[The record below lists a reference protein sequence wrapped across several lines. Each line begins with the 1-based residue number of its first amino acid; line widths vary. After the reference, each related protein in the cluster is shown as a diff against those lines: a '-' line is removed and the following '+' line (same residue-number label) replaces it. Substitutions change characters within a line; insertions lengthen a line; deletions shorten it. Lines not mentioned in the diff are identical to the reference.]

1 MIMQIK
7 IMKLEN
13 KISHEIKE
21 AMRAKDNLR
30 LETLR
35 SIKSGIIL
43 IKTKSSE
50 KKDLTENDEINLLQK
65 LVKQR
70 RESANIFKSQ
80 KRNDLANSEE
90 AQLKIIQEFL
100 PKQID
105 DLELE
110 KIINDIILKFNAKSM
125 KDMGKVMGSVN
136 KIVAGRADSKKIA
149 EIVKKT
155 LS

>member
-1 MIMQIK
+1 
-7 IMKLEN
+7 MKLEN

-21 AMRAKDNLR
+21 AMRAKDNVR

-50 KKDLTENDEINLLQK
+50 KKDLTENDEIDLLQK
-65 LVKQR
+65 LAKQR

-100 PKQID
+100 PKQME

-125 KDMGKVMGSVN
+125 KDMGKVMGNVN

-149 EIVKKT
+149 EIVKKN

>member
-1 MIMQIK
+1 
-7 IMKLEN
+7 MKLEN

-21 AMRAKDNLR
+21 AMRAKDNVR

-43 IKTKSSE
+43 IKTKSFE

-100 PKQID
+100 PKQME

-125 KDMGKVMGSVN
+125 KDMGKVMGNVN
-136 KIVAGRADSKKIA
+136 KIVSGRADSKKIA
-149 EIVKKT
+149 EIVKKN

>member
-1 MIMQIK
+1 MNLDK
-7 IMKLEN
+7 
-13 KISHEIKE
+13 KISQNIKE
-21 AMRAKDNLR
+21 AMKAKDSIR

-35 SIKSGIIL
+35 AIKSAIIL
-43 IKTKSSE
+43 FKTKSSE
-50 KKDLTENDEINLLQK
+50 KKDLTENDEVVLLQK

-70 RESANIFKSQ
+70 RESADIFMTQ

-110 KIINDIILKFNAKSM
+110 KIINDIILKVNAKSM
-125 KDMGKVMGSVN
+125 KDMGKVMGNAS
-136 KIVAGRADSKKIA
+136 KIIAGRANGKKIA
-149 EIVKKT
+149 EIVKKI

>member
-1 MIMQIK
+1 
-7 IMKLEN
+7 MKLEN
-13 KISHEIKE
+13 KISDEIKE
-21 AMRAKDNLR
+21 AMRAKDNVR

-35 SIKSGIIL
+35 SIKSSIIL

-100 PKQID
+100 PKQME

-125 KDMGKVMGSVN
+125 KDMGKVMGNVN

-149 EIVKKT
+149 EIVKKN

>member
-1 MIMQIK
+1 
-7 IMKLEN
+7 MKLEN

-21 AMRAKDNLR
+21 AMRAKDNVR

-50 KKDLTENDEINLLQK
+50 KKDLTENDEVNLLQK

-90 AQLKIIQEFL
+90 LQIKIIQEFL
-100 PKQID
+100 PKQLD

-110 KIINDIILKFNAKSM
+110 KIIRDIILNLNAKSM
-125 KDMGKVMGSVN
+125 KDMGKVMGNAN
-136 KIVAGRADSKKIA
+136 KIIAGKADGKKIA
-149 EIVKKT
+149 EIVKKI

>member
-1 MIMQIK
+1 
-7 IMKLEN
+7 MKLEN

-100 PKQID
+100 PKQIE

-136 KIVAGRADSKKIA
+136 KIVAGRADSKKN
-149 EIVKKT
+149 
-155 LS
+155 S

>member
-1 MIMQIK
+1 
-7 IMKLEN
+7 MKLEN

-21 AMRAKDNLR
+21 AMRAKDNVR

-50 KKDLTENDEINLLQK
+50 KKDLTENDEIDLLQK

-100 PKQID
+100 PKQME

-125 KDMGKVMGSVN
+125 KDMGKVMGNVN
-136 KIVAGRADSKKIA
+136 KIVAGRADTKKIA
-149 EIVKKT
+149 EIVKKN

>member
-1 MIMQIK
+1 MN
-7 IMKLEN
+7 LDE
-13 KISHEIKE
+13 KISQNIKV
-21 AMRAKDNLR
+21 AMKAKDIIR

-35 SIKSGIIL
+35 AIKSAIIL
-43 IKTKSSE
+43 FKTKSSE
-50 KKDLTENDEINLLQK
+50 KKDLTENDEVVLLQK

-70 RESANIFKSQ
+70 RESADIFMTQ

-110 KIINDIILKFNAKSM
+110 KIINDIILKVNAKSM
-125 KDMGKVMGSVN
+125 KDMGKVMGNAS
-136 KIVAGRADSKKIA
+136 KIIAGRANGKKIA
-149 EIVKKT
+149 EIVKKI

>member
-1 MIMQIK
+1 
-7 IMKLEN
+7 MKLEN

-21 AMRAKDNLR
+21 AMRAKDNVR

-50 KKDLTENDEINLLQK
+50 KKDLTENDEVNLLQK

-100 PKQID
+100 PKQME

-125 KDMGKVMGSVN
+125 KDMGKVMGNVN

-149 EIVKKT
+149 EIVKKN

>member
-1 MIMQIK
+1 
-7 IMKLEN
+7 MKLEN

-21 AMRAKDNLR
+21 AMRAKDNVR

-100 PKQID
+100 PKQME

-110 KIINDIILKFNAKSM
+110 KIINDIILKSNAKSM
-125 KDMGKVMGSVN
+125 KDMGKVMGNVN

-149 EIVKKT
+149 EIVKKN

>member
-1 MIMQIK
+1 MN
-7 IMKLEN
+7 LDE
-13 KISHEIKE
+13 KISQNIKV
-21 AMRAKDNLR
+21 AMKAKDSIR

-35 SIKSGIIL
+35 AIKSAIIL
-43 IKTKSSE
+43 FKTKSSE
-50 KKDLTENDEINLLQK
+50 KKDLSENDEVVLLQK

-70 RESANIFKSQ
+70 RESADIFITQ

-110 KIINDIILKFNAKSM
+110 KIINDIILKVNAKSM
-125 KDMGKVMGSVN
+125 KDMGKVMGNAS
-136 KIVAGRADSKKIA
+136 KIIAGRANGKKIA
-149 EIVKKT
+149 EIVKKI

>member
-1 MIMQIK
+1 
-7 IMKLEN
+7 MKLEN

-21 AMRAKDNLR
+21 AMKAKDNVR

-70 RESANIFKSQ
+70 KESANIFKSQ

-100 PKQID
+100 PKQME

-110 KIINDIILKFNAKSM
+110 KIINDIVLKFNATSM
-125 KDMGKVMGSVN
+125 KDMGKVMGNVN

-149 EIVKKT
+149 EIVKKN

>member
-1 MIMQIK
+1 
-7 IMKLEN
+7 MKLEN

-100 PKQID
+100 PKQME

-125 KDMGKVMGSVN
+125 KDMGKVMGNVN
-136 KIVAGRADSKKIA
+136 KIVVGRADSKKIA
-149 EIVKKT
+149 EIVKKK

>member
-1 MIMQIK
+1 
-7 IMKLEN
+7 MKLEN

-21 AMRAKDNLR
+21 AMKAKDNVR

-100 PKQID
+100 PKQME

-110 KIINDIILKFNAKSM
+110 KIINDIVLKFNATSM
-125 KDMGKVMGSVN
+125 KDMGKVMGNVS

>member
-1 MIMQIK
+1 
-7 IMKLEN
+7 MKLEN

-21 AMRAKDNLR
+21 AMRAKDNVR

-80 KRNDLANSEE
+80 KRNDLVNSEE

-100 PKQID
+100 PKQME

-125 KDMGKVMGSVN
+125 KDMGKVMGNVN

-149 EIVKKT
+149 EIVKKN

>member
-1 MIMQIK
+1 
-7 IMKLEN
+7 MKLEN

-21 AMRAKDNLR
+21 AMRAKDNVR

-50 KKDLTENDEINLLQK
+50 KKDLTENDEIDLLQK

-90 AQLKIIQEFL
+90 AHLKIIREFL
-100 PKQID
+100 PKQME

-125 KDMGKVMGSVN
+125 KDMGSVMNIVKLKVS
-136 KIVAGRADSKKIA
+136 GRANMAEVSQKIK
-149 EIVKKT
+149 EKLTNV
-155 LS
+155 

>member
-1 MIMQIK
+1 
-7 IMKLEN
+7 MKLEN

-21 AMRAKDNLR
+21 AMRAKDNVR

-50 KKDLTENDEINLLQK
+50 KKDLTENDEVNLLQK

-100 PKQID
+100 PKQME

-125 KDMGKVMGSVN
+125 KDMGKVMGNVN

>member
-1 MIMQIK
+1 
-7 IMKLEN
+7 MKLEN

-21 AMRAKDNLR
+21 AMKAKDNVR

-90 AQLKIIQEFL
+90 VQLKIIQEFL
-100 PKQID
+100 PKQME

-125 KDMGKVMGSVN
+125 KDMGKVMGNVN

-149 EIVKKT
+149 EIVKKN

>member
-1 MIMQIK
+1 MNLDK
-7 IMKLEN
+7 
-13 KISHEIKE
+13 KISQNIKE
-21 AMRAKDNLR
+21 AMKAKDSIR

-35 SIKSGIIL
+35 AIKAAIIL
-43 IKTKSSE
+43 FKTKSSE
-50 KKDLTENDEINLLQK
+50 KKDLTENDEVVLLQK

-70 RESANIFKSQ
+70 RESADIFITQ

-110 KIINDIILKFNAKSM
+110 KIINDIILKVNAKSM
-125 KDMGKVMGSVN
+125 KDMGKVMGNAS
-136 KIVAGRADSKKIA
+136 KIIAGRANGKKIA
-149 EIVKKT
+149 EIVKKI

>member
-1 MIMQIK
+1 
-7 IMKLEN
+7 MKLEN

-21 AMRAKDNLR
+21 AMRAKDNVR

-50 KKDLTENDEINLLQK
+50 KKDLTEKDEINLLQK

-90 AQLKIIQEFL
+90 LQIKIIQEFL
-100 PKQID
+100 PKQLD

-110 KIINDIILKFNAKSM
+110 KIIRDIILNLNAKSM
-125 KDMGKVMGSVN
+125 KDMGKVMGNVN

-149 EIVKKT
+149 EIVKKN

>member
-1 MIMQIK
+1 MN
-7 IMKLEN
+7 LDE
-13 KISHEIKE
+13 KISQNIKV
-21 AMRAKDNLR
+21 AMKAKDIIR

-35 SIKSGIIL
+35 AIKSAIIL
-43 IKTKSSE
+43 FKTKSSE
-50 KKDLTENDEINLLQK
+50 KKDLTENDELVLLQK

-70 RESANIFKSQ
+70 RESADIFMTQ

-110 KIINDIILKFNAKSM
+110 KIINDIILKVNAKSM
-125 KDMGKVMGSVN
+125 KDMGKVMGNAS
-136 KIVAGRADSKKIA
+136 KIIAGRANGKKIA
-149 EIVKKT
+149 EIVKKI

>member
-1 MIMQIK
+1 
-7 IMKLEN
+7 MKLEN

-21 AMRAKDNLR
+21 AMRAKDNVR

-50 KKDLTENDEINLLQK
+50 KKDLTENDEVNLLQK

-90 AQLKIIQEFL
+90 LQIKIIQEFL
-100 PKQID
+100 PKQLD

-110 KIINDIILKFNAKSM
+110 KIIRDIILNLNAKSI
-125 KDMGKVMGSVN
+125 KDMGKVMGNAN
-136 KIVAGRADSKKIA
+136 KIIAGKADGKKIA
-149 EIVKKT
+149 EIVKKI

>member
-1 MIMQIK
+1 
-7 IMKLEN
+7 MKLEN

-100 PKQID
+100 PKQIE

>member
-1 MIMQIK
+1 
-7 IMKLEN
+7 MKLEN

-100 PKQID
+100 PKQME

-110 KIINDIILKFNAKSM
+110 KIINDIVLKFNATSM
-125 KDMGKVMGSVN
+125 KDMGKVMGNVN

>member
-1 MIMQIK
+1 
-7 IMKLEN
+7 MKLEN

-21 AMRAKDNLR
+21 AMRAKDNVR

-35 SIKSGIIL
+35 SIKSGIVL
-43 IKTKSSE
+43 IKTKSLE
-50 KKDLTENDEINLLQK
+50 KKDLTENDEIDLLQK

-100 PKQID
+100 PKQME

-125 KDMGKVMGSVN
+125 KDMGKVMGNVH
-136 KIVAGRADSKKIA
+136 KIAAGRADTKKIA
-149 EIVKKT
+149 EIVKKN

>member
-1 MIMQIK
+1 
-7 IMKLEN
+7 MKLEN
-13 KISHEIKE
+13 KISHEIKK
-21 AMRAKDNLR
+21 AMKAKDNVR

-50 KKDLTENDEINLLQK
+50 KKDLTENDEVNLLQK

-90 AQLKIIQEFL
+90 VQLKIIQEFL
-100 PKQID
+100 PKQME

-110 KIINDIILKFNAKSM
+110 KIINDIILKFNATSM
-125 KDMGKVMGSVN
+125 KDMEECGNIKVKPLLV
-136 KIVAGRADSKKIA
+136 RKKWLMLNGQQ
-149 EIVKKT
+149 

>member
-1 MIMQIK
+1 MN
-7 IMKLEN
+7 LDE
-13 KISHEIKE
+13 KISQNIKV
-21 AMRAKDNLR
+21 AMKAKDSIR

-35 SIKSGIIL
+35 AIKSAIIL
-43 IKTKSSE
+43 FKTKSSE
-50 KKDLTENDEINLLQK
+50 KKDLTENDEVVLLQK

-70 RESANIFKSQ
+70 RESADIFMTQ

-110 KIINDIILKFNAKSM
+110 KIINDIILKVNAKSM
-125 KDMGKVMGSVN
+125 KDMGKVMGNAS
-136 KIVAGRADSKKIA
+136 KIIAGRANGKKIA
-149 EIVKKT
+149 EIVKKI

>member
-1 MIMQIK
+1 MN
-7 IMKLEN
+7 LDE
-13 KISHEIKE
+13 KISQNIKE
-21 AMRAKDNLR
+21 AMKAKDSIR

-35 SIKSGIIL
+35 AIKSAIIL
-43 IKTKSSE
+43 FKTKSSE
-50 KKDLTENDEINLLQK
+50 KKDLTENDEVVLLQK

-70 RESANIFKSQ
+70 RESADIFMTQ

-110 KIINDIILKFNAKSM
+110 KIINDIILKVNAKSM
-125 KDMGKVMGSVN
+125 KDMGKVMGNAS
-136 KIVAGRADSKKIA
+136 KIIAGRANGKKIA
-149 EIVKKT
+149 EIVKKI

>member
-1 MIMQIK
+1 
-7 IMKLEN
+7 MKLEN

-21 AMRAKDNLR
+21 AMRAKDNVR

-50 KKDLTENDEINLLQK
+50 KKDLTENDEIDLLQK

-80 KRNDLANSEE
+80 KRNDLSNSEE

-100 PKQID
+100 PKQME

-110 KIINDIILKFNAKSM
+110 KIINDIILKFNAKTM
-125 KDMGKVMGSVN
+125 KDMGKVMGNVN

-149 EIVKKT
+149 EIVKKN

>member
-1 MIMQIK
+1 M
-7 IMKLEN
+7 
-13 KISHEIKE
+13 
-21 AMRAKDNLR
+21 R

-80 KRNDLANSEE
+80 KRNDLADPEE
-90 AQLKIIQEFL
+90 AQLKIIQSFCQN
-100 PKQID
+100 KW
-105 DLELE
+105 
-110 KIINDIILKFNAKSM
+110 KI
-125 KDMGKVMGSVN
+125 
-136 KIVAGRADSKKIA
+136 
-149 EIVKKT
+149 
-155 LS
+155 

>member
-1 MIMQIK
+1 
-7 IMKLEN
+7 MKLEN

-21 AMRAKDNLR
+21 AMRAKDNVR

-80 KRNDLANSEE
+80 KRNDLSNSEE

-100 PKQID
+100 PKQME

-110 KIINDIILKFNAKSM
+110 KIINDIILKFNAKTM
-125 KDMGKVMGSVN
+125 KDMGKVMGNVN

-149 EIVKKT
+149 EIVKKN

>member
-1 MIMQIK
+1 
-7 IMKLEN
+7 MKLEN
-13 KISHEIKE
+13 KISHEIKK
-21 AMRAKDNLR
+21 AMKAKDNVR

-70 RESANIFKSQ
+70 KESANIFKSQ

-100 PKQID
+100 PKQME

-110 KIINDIILKFNAKSM
+110 KIINDIVLKFNATSM
-125 KDMGKVMGSVN
+125 KDMGKVMGNVN

>member
-1 MIMQIK
+1 MN
-7 IMKLEN
+7 LDE
-13 KISHEIKE
+13 KISQNIKE
-21 AMRAKDNLR
+21 AMKAKDSIR

-35 SIKSGIIL
+35 AIKSAIIL
-43 IKTKSSE
+43 FKTKSSE
-50 KKDLTENDEINLLQK
+50 KKDLTENDELVLLQK

-70 RESANIFKSQ
+70 RESADIFMTQ

-110 KIINDIILKFNAKSM
+110 KIINDIILKVNAKSM
-125 KDMGKVMGSVN
+125 KDMGKVMGNAS
-136 KIVAGRADSKKIA
+136 KIIAGRANGKKIA
-149 EIVKKT
+149 EIVKKI

>member
-1 MIMQIK
+1 
-7 IMKLEN
+7 MKLEN

-21 AMRAKDNLR
+21 AMKAKDNVR

-70 RESANIFKSQ
+70 KESANIFKSQ

-100 PKQID
+100 PKQME

-125 KDMGKVMGSVN
+125 KDMGKVMGNVN

-149 EIVKKT
+149 EIVKKN

>member
-1 MIMQIK
+1 
-7 IMKLEN
+7 MKLEN

-21 AMRAKDNLR
+21 AMRAKDNVR

-90 AQLKIIQEFL
+90 AQLKIIREFL
-100 PKQID
+100 PKQME

-125 KDMGKVMGSVN
+125 KDMGKVMGNVN

-149 EIVKKT
+149 EIVKKN